1 MNMNTSQH
9 PNSLSRIFPNKAV
22 AITFEI
28 FLLISAGVLAA
39 VLMQKLKVPMH
50 LPGKQGILFLLII
63 ISSARSSRLPMA
75 ATIATSGSAFFL
87 YMFAFDST
95 DVFKPL
101 LLMIVAAGLD
111 AIIYL
116 HRNKTIGNIAFIIL
130 AGAVWTLMP
139 LIKLV
144 ISLFTGFPFPSFI
157 SGFAYPF
164 ATHLLFGV
172 IAATLALFTLRLF
185 KK

>member
-1 MNMNTSQH
+1 MNMNTSQR

-22 AITFEI
+22 AVPLEI
-28 FLLISAGVLAA
+28 FLLISVGVLAA
-39 VLMQKLKVPMH
+39 FIMARLKMPLH

-63 ISSARSSRLPMA
+63 ISSARASRLPMA
-75 ATIATSGSAFFL
+75 ATIATSGAAFFL

-95 DVFKPL
+95 DVFKPVL
-101 LLMIVAAGLD
+101 IMAVALGLD

-116 HRNKTIGNIAFIIL
+116 HNNKAINNLAFIIL
-130 AGAVWTLMP
+130 AGAAWTLVP

-144 ISLFTGFPFPSFI
+144 ITLFTGFPFQSFI
-157 SGFAYPF
+157 TGVAYPF
-164 ATHLLFGV
+164 ATHLLFGI